1 MRDRHR
7 YSIGTL
13 VQRGVSLVKAIV
25 CMLLLLLLVSAC
37 STQANRKLPT
47 FQPVTVTFA
56 AWEYER
62 AMYEALAEQFKQEHP
77 TIDIVLVPMEDL
89 TSGGQATSAR
99 PSPLSTLRRV
109 VSGADTASSLGI
121 TPEALDSG
129 LLHNLQPL
137 MDADPAFAQD
147 DFYAGALEQ
156 YTTAQGI
163 WVLPR
168 TFHIR
173 LLAYN
178 KTLLQANDITEPEL
192 GWSWNDLLGMA
203 EELARKRGNTIDTY
217 GFFDPSNGM
226 LPLFALLKAQ
236 GMDLLTMPPDAI
248 HLDDAEVVET
258 VEHMLALYERG
269 ALVQFQPGIRT
280 HATNGDDID
289 AQQII
294 YDGRVGIWDREYV
307 HANIQAQSSGTGQE
321 EPEPFSFEVGII
333 PYPDL
338 TGIFS
343 SSGTGYIISSGAQH
357 PQEAWAWIEFLS
369 RQVPDTGLIGVG
381 SNPAFSASMLPARD
395 TLAQKTGFWDDLNAE
410 SVAAYRWAL
419 EHQPPLAN
427 PSHGSMLVGMLS
439 NAMLQIRTGEHD
451 DVAQALSEAQEQ
463 FQQQVTAMH
472 LTPTAASETGDVVVA
487 TPPIQAPPEDAQVIA
502 FTSMEYS
509 AMELRAMAQRFHAQH
524 PDMFVQIVTTEVL
537 SGPVDIAMLTSM
549 SDCFATSAH
558 IRSDEDAQAVRD
570 LQPFLDADANLSQD
584 DYLPMLLEPYR
595 HDGHVLGLPYAFTM
609 RTLNY
614 QSSAFEDAGIA
625 PPTAEWTPDDFLAA
639 AQALTTGTGADKRYG
654 YVPLG
659 FAIDD
664 LFFFIRQFG
673 GQLTT
678 GSGDSLRPNFTDE
691 PVVEAIQWYI
701 DLSTKHHVMPPI
713 SFPHKP
719 GDAYDR
725 SSYELV
731 RQGQA
736 AMWFDQGYGM
746 FSAEGMPQEQKPDVE
761 VRIAPLPI
769 GGAGLSGH
777 DFGFASAFYIA
788 DDAQHP
794 DVCWEWITSLSEDVS
809 FLGQWSIPA
818 RTSVAHSDAFVEQA
832 SPETVE
838 LIAVHTEAL
847 ETSQHSGTGFTAA
860 HEMVELYWFL
870 EAINT
875 AIAQNDDVATALQ
888 AAQETTTAFQAC
900 VANGGQPGACAREV
914 DAEYAGYLRAE

>member
-1 MRDRHR
+1 MKHKLALLA
-7 YSIGTL
+7 L
-13 VQRGVSLVKAIV
+13 V
-25 CMLLLLLLVSAC
+25 LLLMSAC
-37 STQANRKLPT
+37 TMHTNRQLPT
-47 FQPVTVTFA
+47 FKPVTVTFA

-62 AMYEALAEQFKQEHP
+62 AMYEALAEQFKHEHP
-77 TIDIVLVPMEDL
+77 NIEIVLVPMEDL
-89 TSGGQATSAR
+89 TSGGQAASAP
-99 PSPLSTLRRV
+99 PSPLNTLRRV

-121 TPEALDSG
+121 TLEALDSG

-137 MDADPAFAQD
+137 MDADATFTQD
-147 DFYAGALEQ
+147 DFYAGALEH
-156 YTTAQGI
+156 YTTEQGI

-178 KTLLQANDITEPEL
+178 KTLLQANDISEPEL

-203 EELARKRGNTIDTY
+203 EELASKRGNTIDTY

-226 LPLFALLKAQ
+226 LPLFALLKAEDI
-236 GMDLLTMPPDAI
+236 DLLTMPPEDI
-248 HLDDAEVVET
+248 HLDDAEVVDA
-258 VEHMLALYERG
+258 VEHLLALYERG
-269 ALVQFQPGIRT
+269 ALVQFQPGGGRS
-280 HATNGDDID
+280 ATNGEVMDV
-289 AQQII
+289 QQLIR
-294 YDGRVGIWDREYV
+294 DGRVGMWDREYV
-307 HANIQAQSSGTGQE
+307 HANMQAQSSGTGNPQ
-321 EPEPFSFEVGII
+321 PEPFSFEVGII

-343 SSGTGYIISSGAQH
+343 SGGTGYIISNGAQH

-369 RQVPDTGLIGVG
+369 RQVPDSGLAGVG

-395 TLAQKTGFWDDLNAE
+395 ALAQETGFWDGLDAQ

-419 EHQPPLAN
+419 EHQPPL
-427 PSHGSMLVGMLS
+427 SKSTYGGMLVGMLS
-439 NAMLQIRTGEHD
+439 NAMMQILTGEQD
-451 DVAQALSEAQEQ
+451 NIEQTLTEAQEQ
-463 FQQQVTAMH
+463 FQRQVAAMH
-472 LTPTAASETGDVVVA
+472 LTPTAASEMGDVVVA
-487 TPPIQAPPEDAQVIA
+487 TPATQAPPEGAQVVS

-509 AMELRAMAQRFHAQH
+509 AVELRAMAQRFHEQH
-524 PDMFVQIVTTEVL
+524 SDMFVQIVTTEVL
-537 SGPVDIAMLTSM
+537 SGPMDIAMLTSM
-549 SDCFATSAH
+549 SDCFATSARIH
-558 IRSDEDAQAVRD
+558 SEEDAQALHD
-570 LQPFLDADANLSQD
+570 LQPFLDADADFSQD

-595 HDGHVLGLPYAFTM
+595 HDGRLLGLPYAFTM

-614 QSSAFEDAGIA
+614 QVTAFEDAGIA
-625 PPTAEWTPDDFLAA
+625 PPTAAWTPDDFLAA
-639 AQALTTGTGADKRYG
+639 AQALTTGTGNDKRYG

-673 GQLTT
+673 GQLTM
-678 GSGDSLRPNFTDE
+678 GSGDSLRPNFDDE
-691 PVVEAIQWYI
+691 RVVEAIQWYI

-731 RQGQA
+731 QQGQA

-746 FSAEGMPQEQKPDVE
+746 FRAEGMPQEQAQDVE

-794 DVCWEWITSLSEDVS
+794 DVCWEWITSLAEDVL
-809 FLGQWSIPA
+809 FLGQWSVPA
-818 RTSVAHSDAFVEQA
+818 RTSVANSDAFLGQA

-838 LIAVHTEAL
+838 LVGVHTEAL
-847 ETSQHSGTGFTAA
+847 ETSQRSGKGFTAA
-860 HEMVELYWFL
+860 HETIELYWLL

-875 AIAQNDDVATALQ
+875 AIAQEVDVAPALQ
-888 AAQETTTAFQAC
+888 KAQETTTAFQAC
-900 VANGGQPGACAREV
+900 LANGGQPGACAREV
-914 DAEYAGYLRAE
+914 DAEYAGYLRDE